1 MSSSPTPLL
10 FPDILR
16 SPGLHPGLAKAH
28 GLNSKDFS
36 WLAHVRLATHALRS
50 EQTPPMLA
58 ERILLNA
65 EKQSPVPLAGSF
77 VLGTGPDDGGVFL
90 YTPYD
95 GLKNSVTIRR

>member
-1 MSSSPTPLL
+1 MMSSLLL
-10 FPDILR
+10 FPEILK
-16 SPGLHPGLAKAH
+16 SPGRHASLGRTH

-36 WLAHVRLATHALRS
+36 WLAHVQLATHALRS

-65 EKQSPVPLAGSF
+65 DKQLAIPLPGSF
-77 VLGTGPDDGGVFL
+77 ILGTGPDDHGVFL

-95 GLKNSVTIRR
+95 GLKNTAITRR